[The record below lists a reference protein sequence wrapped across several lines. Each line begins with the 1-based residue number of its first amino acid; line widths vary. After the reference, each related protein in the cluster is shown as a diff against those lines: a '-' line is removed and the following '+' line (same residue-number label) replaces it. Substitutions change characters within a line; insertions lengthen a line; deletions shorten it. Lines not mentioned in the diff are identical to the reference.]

1 VLHWSIEEKKL
12 DLIYNWKISRNE
24 TMQKTN
30 FFVTVENDGYQG
42 MGEVAPN
49 VRYGETPEIIKA
61 QFADFIKNIPHGLNS
76 PGELQAIFKDLRI
89 CHSLQF
95 GIESSLIHYLSLK
108 NNKPVYEYLGL
119 PAPGPIYTSYTLPIM
134 EPGLIRDF
142 LEKLNLARFKSLKI
156 KINSA
161 DGKEMIEEVSR
172 CTSLPLRVDANEAW
186 KDVEKLIIFIESL
199 KKYNIEFLEQPLPA
213 DFNEEYIYLKK
224 NSQLE
229 LMADESI
236 TNEGNFYIL
245 AQQFHGINMKLMK
258 AGGYMNGLKILNEAR
273 KHGLKTMIGCMIETT
288 LGISSAMN
296 ICHNINYIDLDGSF
310 IIKNEPFKL
319 ATEKNGRLYFFNN

>member
-1 VLHWSIEEKKL
+1 
-12 DLIYNWKISRNE
+12 
-24 TMQKTN
+24 MQKTN
-30 FFVTVENDGYQG
+30 LFVSVEKDGYKG

-49 VRYGETPEIIKA
+49 IRYGEDPELIKS
-61 QFADFIKNIPHGLNS
+61 QFENFIENIPSGLNS
-76 PGELQAIFKDLRI
+76 LQELQMVFKSLKI

-95 GIESSLIHYLSLK
+95 GLESSFIHYMSLK
-108 NNKPVYEYLGL
+108 NNKPVYEYLGI

-134 EPGLIRDF
+134 EPGLIKDF
-142 LEKLNLARFKSLKI
+142 LEKLQLKRFKSLKI

-161 DGKEMIEEVSR
+161 EGLDIIKEVAKCSP
-172 CTSLPLRVDANEAW
+172 LPLRVDANEGW
-186 KDVEKLIIFIESL
+186 RDVENLIQFTESL

-224 NSQLE
+224 YSLLE

-258 AGGYMNGLKILNEAR
+258 AGGYINGLNILNEAR

-296 ICHNINYIDLDGSF
+296 ICHNINYIDLDGYF

-319 ATEKNGRLYFFNN
+319 ANEKNGRLYFFNN